1 MKYDVI
7 VVGGGPAGLAAAV
20 EASKNGAEKVLVV
33 ERDQELGGILNQC
46 IHNGFGLHY
55 FKEELTG
62 PEYAGKF
69 IDMLNETNIEV
80 MLDTMVLDVDETE
93 KCVHAMNKK
102 NGYMKLEGK
111 SIILNMGCRERT
123 RGAIAIPGDRPAGE
137 FTAGAAQRYV
147 NVNGYLPG
155 KEIVILG
162 SGDIGLIMAR
172 RMTFEGA
179 NVKCVCEVEP
189 FSSGLVRNKV
199 QCLDDFG
206 IPLYLSHTVT
216 KIHGK
221 QRLEG
226 VSIAKVDER
235 KNPIPETEVYVP
247 CDTLLLSV
255 GLIPENELSKSVG
268 VTLDRVTKGATVN
281 EKRLTN
287 IDWIFACGNVLQVHD
302 LVDNVTEEAEIAGK
316 AAAEYIH
323 GELVKRE
330 NPITVQPG
338 DNIGYVVP
346 QRIDYANPDEK
357 VVKLYMRVRKPDE
370 QVLMVVKDD
379 EGNVVAKF
387 KKDTIAPGSMVSLSI
402 PLMKLTDTVHTL
414 TVSVEKQE
422 G

>member
-1 MKYDVI
+1 M
-7 VVGGGPAGLAAAV
+7 
-20 EASKNGAEKVLVV
+20 
-33 ERDQELGGILNQC
+33 
-46 IHNGFGLHY
+46 
-55 FKEELTG
+55 
-62 PEYAGKF
+62 
-69 IDMLNETNIEV
+69 
-80 MLDTMVLDVDETE
+80 
-93 KCVHAMNKK
+93 
-102 NGYMKLEGK
+102 
-111 SIILNMGCRERT
+111 
-123 RGAIAIPGDRPAGE
+123 
-137 FTAGAAQRYV
+137 
-147 NVNGYLPG
+147 
-155 KEIVILG
+155 
-162 SGDIGLIMAR
+162 
-172 RMTFEGA
+172 
-179 NVKCVCEVEP
+179 
-189 FSSGLVRNKV
+189 
-199 QCLDDFG
+199 
-206 IPLYLSHTVT
+206 
-216 KIHGK
+216 
-221 QRLEG
+221 
-226 VSIAKVDER
+226 
-235 KNPIPETEVYVP
+235 
-247 CDTLLLSV
+247 
-255 GLIPENELSKSVG
+255 G
-268 VTLDRVTKGATVN
+268 VTLYRVTKGATVN